1 MLSILTCKRML
12 AHAFTWLKTI
22 KNIWKS
28 WKNYK
33 MGVNQLL
40 GVTHNRWPTNFF
52 SSAFFMALT
61 WAYRTHDGKGTFF
74 MILECFYHFWP
85 CERMRKHVFAG
96 QNTQHWNF
104 RFLFLSNISKSTIF
118 SHHYTFLQS
127 TIHVW
132 TSLCSSP
139 GTASYT
145 FNWDK
150 SSIITPAQWI

>member
-1 MLSILTCKRML
+1 MHPISVTSNAIVIVLL
-12 AHAFTWLKTI
+12 HAFPFLI
-22 KNIWKS
+22 HKS
-28 WKNYK
+28 INLRENKFY
-33 MGVNQLL
+33 
-40 GVTHNRWPTNFF
+40 
-52 SSAFFMALT
+52 
-61 WAYRTHDGKGTFF
+61 YYYYYYDGKGTFF

-104 RFLFLSNISKSTIF
+104 RFLFLSNISKLSIF

-132 TSLCSSP
+132 TSVCSSP